1 MADGAK
7 PPGVPPET
15 IRWFEL
21 LFFGSLMLRAVEIPQ
36 FISALSH
43 GLAATISAGIR
54 LFLTLLLPFWLA
66 LLVSRTRSNA
76 AKWALVLL
84 LALMM
89 LGILAVYLTET
100 SADLNILV
108 LPPDAEL
115 RDRPPVHRSGPAL
128 AGQQRHAVDE
138 SGIAGHIRLGSASLR
153 NVRSG

>member
-108 LPPDAEL
+108 LPALLMQSCAIALLFTAPARRWLDNNDTPSTNPEL
-115 RDRPPVHRSGPAL
+115 RDTF
-128 AGQQRHAVDE
+128 D
-138 SGIAGHIRLGSASLR
+138 
-153 NVRSG
+153 